1 MGEDPS
7 QDRAAV
13 AAGDGDDTEQRT
25 PEQIEADIER
35 TRRDLGDTVAAV
47 AEKADVKAQAKSKVD
62 EAKVR
67 LTEKKDDV
75 LHRSREAAP
84 NSAGDGAEKVA
95 RVASE
100 NRRPL
105 IIGGAVLVAFLLG
118 RAAGRE

>member
-13 AAGDGDDTEQRT
+13 EAGAETDQRT

-62 EAKVR
+62 EAKAR
-67 LTEKKDDV
+67 LADKKDDV

-84 NSAGDGAEKVA
+84 DSAGDGAEKVA

>member
-1 MGEDPS
+1 MGEDPRE
-7 QDRAAV
+7 DGEAV
-13 AAGDGDDTEQRT
+13 ETEQRT
-25 PEQIEADIER
+25 PEQIEADIQR

-47 AEKADVKAQAKSKVD
+47 AEKADVKAQAK
-62 EAKVR
+62 AKVEDAKAR
-67 LTEKKDDV
+67 LKAK
-75 LHRSREAAP
+75 AP
-84 NSAGDGAEKVA
+84 DSAGDGAGAVG

>member
-13 AAGDGDDTEQRT
+13 AAGETEETEQRT

-35 TRRDLGDTVAAV
+35 TRQDLGDTVAAV
-47 AEKADVKAQAKSKVD
+47 AEKADVKAQAKQKVD
-62 EAKVR
+62 EVKTR
-67 LTEKKDDV
+67 ITGKKDDV
-75 LHRSREAAP
+75 LNKTRDAAP
-84 NSAGDGAEKVA
+84 ASAGDGAGKVA
-95 RVASE
+95 RVANE

>member
-13 AAGDGDDTEQRT
+13 DTEERT

-47 AEKADVKAQAKSKVD
+47 AEKADVKAQAKAKVD
-62 EAKVR
+62 EAKAR
-67 LTEKKDDV
+67 LRAK
-75 LHRSREAAP
+75 AP
-84 NSAGDGAEKVA
+84 SSTGEGAGTLG

-100 NRRPL
+100 HRREL
-105 IIGGAVLVAFLLG
+105 AIGGAVLFAFVLG
-118 RAAGRE
+118 RAAGGSRR